1 MGFLDDLI
9 GKKQHTIDNR
19 TDTPLGD
26 WARKYKWSYVRR
38 DDRWADK
45 FRGLPHFDDNDGK
58 QAWDVIRG
66 GHRGRR
72 VDAFQYFW
80 ERELPDRNS
89 RDRDRRERY
98 GRERRE
104 FHKYM
109 VVNVLT
115 PREQPALTVTKE
127 MWDSKFD
134 LDLESVEFNKTFK
147 VKVKREH
154 QKFAYDV
161 LHPQMMEFLLADER
175 AMEFEW
181 PFRFERGDLYT
192 WEEWEPSLDMRA
204 VMHKANFLI
213 DILER
218 VPESVWKDQP

>member
-1 MGFLDDLI
+1 MGLLDDLFD
-9 GKKQHTIDNR
+9 GKKKYTIDDR

-45 FRGLPHFDDNDGK
+45 FPGLPHFRDNDGK
-58 QAWDVIRG
+58 QAFDVIRG

-80 ERELPDRNS
+80 ERKLTPDRF
-89 RDRDRRERY
+89 
-98 GRERRE
+98 GRGRSE

-109 VVNVLT
+109 VVNVLI
-115 PREQPALTVTKE
+115 PKEKPALTVTKE

-134 LDLESVEFNKTFK
+134 LDVGSAEFNKTFK
-147 VKVKREH
+147 VKVEREH
-154 QKFAYDV
+154 HKFAHDV
-161 LHPQMMEFLLADER
+161 LHPGMTEFLLADER
-175 AMEFEW
+175 ATELKW

-192 WEEWEPSLDMRA
+192 WEEWEPSLDMRV